1 MLSRARAWIEDAT
14 RYVMSVVR
22 HEGSKRSMAGGSL
35 DGSRDSEGDE
45 RLVANLIKSSP
56 PVPLLKDEGPV
67 SDRFG
72 SGDIAKRL
80 ADIIETTDPP
90 FTISLSGAW
99 GVGKTTLAKQLK
111 DELGRRSAGAE
122 RIRVVEVDLW
132 TEDLAN
138 LRRRLALE
146 VAVELQGVSPDKR
159 DKRLKEQAEAFDK
172 ELRRSVQR
180 QERPQV
186 TVPLLKAHPW
196 WAVAL
201 LALIFAGLWALWN
214 VTIPSDPTID
224 AVGAKAVVTI
234 LTALGIW
241 GLIQSGLV
249 LSVSSDA
256 SSTPPIE
263 EKVGL
268 RIKFKELVTGS
279 SEDPKV
285 LVVLDNLDRL
295 TGDGAVEAL
304 SEIRSFVELPESR
317 CVFLVPIDRTALVRH
332 LVRSMEG
339 DSQAAR
345 DYLDKFFNLD
355 VLLTKPVVDD
365 LRVWSIELLE
375 RLFPDVNRR
384 VLSPVEEIVAA
395 AAQGSP
401 RATVRILNGVYA
413 RAYLLPRPTAQAPAR
428 ISLQELAV
436 VEALVTRFP
445 DVLDRL
451 DADPWKWLEAVGSV
465 REGTDEAARRADLRW
480 LLGKPRELQKD
491 ASTEDEDRKL
501 APFLAFVLFTR
512 NTALDPDDI
521 RTVISARPDRQWA
534 RVPQGRVARDL
545 LLGGDVGGFKA
556 LVESASDPALVLR
569 VAIDEVGTNLQ
580 QGRTT
585 AVLNGVNALAPVIS
599 TAPDLSDRL
608 RATVSEL
615 LLGSSDS
622 IRQLS
627 PASVEFVFGAGLS
640 RLPRGKSVA
649 RRLVKQL
656 TPSGAPPA
664 TSVVR
669 AIQTVVGEL
678 EDAVITETQTALAK
692 LSDEEL
698 EPLFLDPAADHR
710 LLAGPVTEAYVARLA
725 AWRAAAAE
733 TAAMT
738 TAADRLCFARDH
750 AGWTDPTA
758 LATIF
763 TNATAQV
770 PDLNDAAMP
779 AVDGLV
785 ALAEGQ
791 PASAELDG
799 LAQALA
805 RATDRRAFESSLR
818 LTTSAEL
825 LKADCAKQLTD
836 ASADEFREL
845 VEEHRSE
852 LETTGVNV
860 TEMATLRWAAGQGS
874 AYARLALAPGRDSD
888 ADTWIAGL
896 AGISDPSSYTSIT
909 SAAVPILVDLHAERA
924 AAGLMTDMAKRTT
937 TFTWATL
944 EALAS
949 VVAGLQPLS
958 SPGPVLSAL
967 EARIRSIPPSSKAE
981 IAPATVMLRAFFEA
995 SVHGVEGLPGV
1006 VAQHGATLGT
1016 TDLDQVDWLARQSS
1030 ARKPD
1035 VRTGLVAAIRS
1046 EDPGRVLPA
1055 IGRLT
1060 PSFLRDEWQVGKAL
1074 VERGADAPVGARE
1087 PWLAAAGHCKAPPSG
1102 RREERSDYEKALD
1115 RALDGDPTVESAV
1128 RSLREKLS

>member
-1 MLSRARAWIEDAT
+1 MLSKARAWIEYVT
-14 RYVMSVVR
+14 RYVMSLGR
-22 HEGSKRSMAGGSL
+22 REGSPRSMADRSP
-35 DGSRDSEGDE
+35 DGSGDSERDE
-45 RLVANLIKSSP
+45 RLVANLIKLRP

-80 ADIIETTDPP
+80 ADVIERTDPP

-99 GVGKTTLAKQLK
+99 GVGKTTLARQLK
-111 DELGRRSAGAE
+111 DELGRRSADAQ

-146 VAVELQGVSPDKR
+146 VAVELQGVTPDKR

-172 ELRRSVQR
+172 ELRGSVQR
-180 QERPQV
+180 QEAPRV
-186 TVPLLKAHPW
+186 TVPLFKAHPW
-196 WAVAL
+196 WAAAL
-201 LALIFAGLWALWN
+201 LALIVAGLWALWN
-214 VTIPSDPTID
+214 VTVPSDPTID

-234 LTALGIW
+234 LTAVGIW
-241 GLIQSGLV
+241 SLIQSGLV
-249 LSVSSDA
+249 LSLSSDA
-256 SSTPPIE
+256 TSTPPIE

-268 RIKFKELVTGS
+268 RIKFKELVTGTT
-279 SEDPKV
+279 EDPKV

-375 RLFPDVNRR
+375 RLFPDVSSR

-401 RATVRILNGVYA
+401 RATVRILNGIYT
-413 RAYLLPRPTAQAPAR
+413 RAYLLPRPTAEAPAR
-428 ISLQELAV
+428 ISLQGLAV

-451 DADPWKWLEAVGSV
+451 DADPWKWLETVGSV
-465 REGTDEAARRADLRW
+465 RDGTDEAARRADLRW
-480 LLGKPRELQKD
+480 LLGRPRELQKD
-491 ASTEDEDRKL
+491 ASPEEEDRRL

-521 RTVISARPDRQWA
+521 RTVITARPDRQWA
-534 RVPQGRVARDL
+534 RVPQGRAARDL
-545 LLGGDVGGFKA
+545 LLGGDIGGFAA
-556 LVESASDPALVLR
+556 LLESASDPSLVLR
-569 VAIDEVGTNLQ
+569 VALDEVATNLQ

-585 AVLNGVNALAPVIS
+585 AALNSVNALAPLI
-599 TAPDLSDRL
+599 TTTPDLADRL
-608 RATVSEL
+608 RATASEL

-622 IRQLS
+622 LRQLS
-627 PASVEFVFGAGLS
+627 PAAVDFVFGAGLS
-640 RLPRGKSVA
+640 RLPRGKSIA
-649 RRLVKQL
+649 GRLVQEL
-656 TPSGAPPA
+656 TPSGATPA

-669 AIQTVVGEL
+669 AIQTVVTEL
-678 EDAVITETQTALAK
+678 DDGTIEATRAALPK
-692 LSDEEL
+692 LSDDEL

-710 LLAGPVTEAYVARLA
+710 LLAGPVMDAYVARSA

-738 TAADRLCFARDH
+738 TAARRLCFARDH
-750 AGWTDPTA
+750 AGWSDPAA

-770 PDLNDAAMP
+770 PDLNEDAMP
-779 AVDGLV
+779 VVDGLI
-785 ALAEGQ
+785 ALATDA
-791 PASAELDG
+791 PSSTELDT

-805 RATDRRAFESSLR
+805 RSTDRRAFESSLK
-818 LTTSAEL
+818 LPTSAEL
-825 LKADCAKQLTD
+825 LKADCAKRLTD
-836 ASADEFREL
+836 ASADEFRQL

-852 LETTGVNV
+852 LETAGVNV
-860 TEMATLRWAAGQGS
+860 TEMASLRWAAGQGA

-888 ADTWIAGL
+888 ADTWAASL
-896 AGISDPSSYTSIT
+896 AGIGDPSSYTGIT
-909 SAAVPILVDLHAERA
+909 NAVVPILAELGAERA
-924 AAGLMTDMAKRTT
+924 AAGLMADISKRAS

-944 EALAS
+944 GDLAS
-949 VVAGLQPLS
+949 VVAGLQGLS
-958 SPGPVLSAL
+958 SPDPVVSAL
-967 EARIRSIPPSSKAE
+967 AARIGSIPPSSKSE
-981 IAPATVMLRAFFEA
+981 IGPATAMVLAHVEA
-995 SVHGVEGLPGV
+995 GIQGVERLPGV
-1006 VAQHGATLGT
+1006 VAEHGAALGT
-1016 TDLDQVDWLARQSS
+1016 IDLDHVDWLARQSS
-1030 ARKPD
+1030 VRKPD
-1035 VRTGLVAAIRS
+1035 VRIGLIAGIRS
-1046 EDPGRVLPA
+1046 EDPSRVLPA
-1055 IGRLT
+1055 IGRLA

-1074 VERGADAPVGARE
+1074 VERAADAPVGARE
-1087 PWLAAAGHCKAPPSG
+1087 PWLVAAGRCKAPPSG
-1102 RREERSDYEKALD
+1102 KTEERSNYASALD
-1115 RALDGDPTVESAV
+1115 RAFDGDPTVESTV